1 MYTLNSA
8 SYDKWQ
14 TFSEAWITS
23 LFTLLFEKKKRN
35 TKKHKR
41 LLLFFLLRV
50 KVFFWK
56 HVTGRKVKMVAK
68 MREKIS
74 RKSGKCTF
82 ETPKKSLLLPI
93 CFSTSE
99 RKFFSFQ
106 TQIINKE
113 TTTYYTTQISHFLHH
128 FPDFLHYCYS
138 CRSQLDFDYFLT
150 IFPNL
155 IYRFSRAKL
164 KNS

>member
-1 MYTLNSA
+1 MYTLSSA

-14 TFSEAWITS
+14 TFPNAWITS
-23 LFTLLFEKKKRN
+23 LFTLLFEKKK
-35 TKKHKR
+35 KKRKNISAFSP
-41 LLLFFLLRV
+41 FFSFES
-50 KVFFWK
+50 KSFFWK
-56 HVTGRKVKMVAK
+56 HVTGRKVEMVAK
-68 MREKIS
+68 MRENIS

-99 RKFFSFQ
+99 RKFFFFQ

>member
-1 MYTLNSA
+1 
-8 SYDKWQ
+8 
-14 TFSEAWITS
+14 
-23 LFTLLFEKKKRN
+23 
-35 TKKHKR
+35 
-41 LLLFFLLRV
+41 
-50 KVFFWK
+50 
-56 HVTGRKVKMVAK
+56 
-68 MREKIS
+68 MRENIS

-99 RKFFSFQ
+99 RKFFFFQ

-164 KNS
+164 KNSYLAIVAFTSVPFFQNLMDLLRKNWGSAMFQRSPNRRWFKSDLLLRPETSLN